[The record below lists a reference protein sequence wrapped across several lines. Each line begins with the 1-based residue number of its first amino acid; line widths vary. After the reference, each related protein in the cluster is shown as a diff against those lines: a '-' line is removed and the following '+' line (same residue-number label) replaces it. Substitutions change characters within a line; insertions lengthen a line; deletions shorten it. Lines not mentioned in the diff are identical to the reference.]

1 LVLSDD
7 VINEIKDTALD
18 LFNDIT
24 PWFYD
29 DKFLLTYNSE
39 KNIKLILKQQN
50 IELHKKKFQVE
61 SFCGLLF
68 IDELGTT
75 VLVNENHIPSR
86 QLFTIAHELGHYFL
100 HRNLQSQFLEQG
112 LRENIYSYSELIME
126 RQANLFASE
135 LLIPVEVLGKML
147 EKRFSFYRI
156 AKLIGVSKEALKWRI
171 HRYLQEVYN
180 IDYKFALMLV
190 EEYKDK
196 SLNQRTSEALMFAMS
211 KDKFVL
217 FEIFEALCGRDSYIE
232 NFKLPTKIGV
242 MI

>member
-1 LVLSDD
+1 VLSESA
-7 VINEIKDTALD
+7 VSKASDTALE
-18 LFNDIT
+18 LFNQCK
-24 PWFYD
+24 PWFCDEQFFLTYSSFNTI
-29 DKFLLTYNSE
+29 KFLLN
-39 KNIKLILKQQN
+39 QN
-50 IELHKKKFQVE
+50 DIELHKKPFQVE

-68 IDELGTT
+68 IDNLGAT
-75 VLVNENHIPSR
+75 VVVNENHVPSR
-86 QLFTIAHELGHYFL
+86 QLFTIAHELGHFYL
-100 HRNLQSQFLEQG
+100 HQNLQSQFIEKG
-112 LRENIYSYSELIME
+112 LKENVYSYAELIME

-147 EKRFSFYRI
+147 EKRYSFYRI

-171 HRYLQEVYN
+171 HRYLQEVYY

-196 SLNQRTSEALMFAMS
+196 SMNQRTSEALMFAMS

-217 FEIFEALCGRDSYIE
+217 FEIFEALCGRESFLE
-232 NFKLPTKIGV
+232 NYKLPKKIGV